1 MTRTPFPP
9 DASPCNLPFKAAA
22 AQRRDIGENAMRHL
36 VSAIVLIAGS
46 LAFASPS
53 AAKVVK
59 FEITRVESPAFEQ
72 GDSVAAVAKAA
83 QQLVQDRLLLEE
95 DAKLFAPDVN

>member
-1 MTRTPFPP
+1 
-9 DASPCNLPFKAAA
+9 
-22 AQRRDIGENAMRHL
+22 MRHL

-72 GDSVAAVAKAA
+72 GDRVAAVAKAA